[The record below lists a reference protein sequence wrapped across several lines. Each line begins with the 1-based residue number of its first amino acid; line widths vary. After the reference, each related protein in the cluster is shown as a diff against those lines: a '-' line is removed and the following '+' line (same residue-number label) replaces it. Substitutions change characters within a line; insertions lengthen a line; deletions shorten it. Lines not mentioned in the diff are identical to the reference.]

1 MSLQDST
8 FRTSH
13 AMDNEIIKA
22 SDFEFAFE
30 QIAENVSKATQMLLE
45 SNQDF
50 VINGKVL
57 PASGMN
63 LKVSPIYG
71 VCKSSG
77 IPFGRTEE
85 TDETIAFAG
94 STLGRVDIL
103 EVKGEWETYDNQQ
116 RAFNDPDTDTQT
128 YQYVDTK
135 KLMKPIYRVLE
146 GVEGSGIAP
155 EVEDGWVKLAEVVIE
170 PGVSEIYEEN
180 IKNITADVAG
190 MENADW
196 TTEKDATYNIG
207 YISQVNERFR
217 VQHNEDGTHK
227 DDSINSDSLDIG
239 TGTKQIN
246 GNILPIGGSV
256 SIPGQTVAAT
266 DSIISVITKAVAVIT
281 TIYNSYIKYG
291 AYNFK
296 GSLNVSALADSGNN
310 LVKPI
315 TINAN
320 GDGTASILIDGN
332 TVLSIDGVGRLSTN
346 GYTATSNNHIVTKVV
361 TDAIST
367 ALTALAQR
375 VTTLEQNAT
384 SSTKYSNGVLSVGSN
399 GRYNLDSVTINY
411 ATTTNI
417 TLSGSQTIDGKTPN
431 NGDFILVKNQT
442 DSKENGIY
450 EYSSSSSWSRVT
462 AYYQPISLKGK
473 LFQVQ
478 SGNTNTGKIFYI
490 LNETFENSETFGTDS
505 IDFYEYLGSLKTL
518 ANHLVMRD
526 ANGRAKVCAP
536 SALDDIA
543 RKQEICDLYSTT
555 VKGTELGTAAV
566 GTCTTFARSDHVH
579 PLPDT
584 IANATCF
591 DGHTY
596 EEAKADFSGDYAP
609 TCHSSTLTSYGV
621 GTASAYGHLKISDQY
636 TSVLADCTGV
646 AASQKAVYCAYNCG
660 RAVANLSAGVAFQ
673 CSATGEA
680 SAATYTKNLTY
691 SRSFRWCC
699 CPQNVCS
706 FDRRTYFNV
715 GTVQNQNACSG
726 YSFIETCSWQCC
738 YSGTAGV
745 TTCSTKRFCFC
756 SNGYFYAPNGICASS
771 LCGCASDS
779 AKLGGCAASCY
790 LTAGCTIANAE
801 CVCVIDHSCSDGN
814 YSLAFVCCSG
824 DQSSIVRT
832 KATLCTWCATS
843 EENCY
848 CLTLPRGIIKTC
860 RVYGCSCVNVV
871 AFAGNATGLFGLLH
885 GTVCISPNRQDDS
898 GYIYVCSTSSGSSW
912 CHCVKICYGTSNCTL
927 FKVIALPGCNSLYN
941 TACTYPEM
949 VIPACCWVPIK
960 ICCNS
965 ASCIQCQFG
974 TCMRIIAYPVGVR

>member
-135 KLMKPIYRVLE
+135 KLMKPVYRVLE

-417 TLSGSQTIDGKTPN
+417 TLSGSQTIDGKTPD

-442 DSKENGIY
+442 DSTENGIY

-478 SGNTNTGKIFYI
+478 SGNTNAGKIFYI
-490 LNETFENSETFGTDS
+490 LNENFDDSETFGTDS
-505 IDFYEYLGSLKTL
+505 IEFYEYLGSLKPL
-518 ANHLVMRD
+518 ANHHVMRD

-536 SALDDIA
+536 SAEDDIA
-543 RKQEICDLYSTT
+543 RKKEISDLYSTT

-566 GTCTTFARSDHVH
+566 GTCTTFARRDHVH

-596 EEAKADFSGDYAP
+596 ACAKADFSADFAP
-609 TCHSSTLTSYGV
+609 TCHSSSLTSYGV
-621 GTASAYGHLKISDQY
+621 GTASAYGHLKISDTY
-636 TSVLADCTGV
+636 TSCVGAVTQGV
-646 AASQKAVYCAYNCG
+646 AASQLAVYCAYNCG

-691 SRSFRWCC
+691 SRSFRWCAC
-699 CPQNVCS
+699 TQNVCS

-715 GTVQNQNACSG
+715 GTVQDQNACSG

-745 TTCSTKRFCFC
+745 TTCSNKRFCFC

-779 AKLGGCAASCY
+779 AKLGGYAASCYLTATTGCASDSAKLGGCAASCY
-790 LTAGCTIANAE
+790 LTANDLSGYAKSYNNCSN
-801 CVCVIDHSCSDGN
+801 CVCQTRYFGGVLCEFVRQSNASCMVASDVYLGICTSSSGSHAYICNNIAADIFVQGYGN
-814 YSLAFVCCSG
+814 F
-824 DQSSIVRT
+824 
-832 KATLCTWCATS
+832 WC
-843 EENCY
+843 NCY
-848 CLTLPRGIIKTC
+848 CALSDCVGCTLYMISTC
-860 RVYGCSCVNVV
+860 VPT
-871 AFAGNATGLFGLLH
+871 APGNIFM
-885 GTVCISPNRQDDS
+885 GTVIRAKSKMPITGCCAICLFYCSIYYCNM
-898 GYIYVCSTSSGSSW
+898 GYTSIGN
-912 CHCVKICYGTSNCTL
+912 IL
-927 FKVIALPGCNSLYN
+927 
-941 TACTYPEM
+941 
-949 VIPACCWVPIK
+949 
-960 ICCNS
+960 
-965 ASCIQCQFG
+965 
-974 TCMRIIAYPVGVR
+974 